1 MDKAD
6 FVWVSV
12 STILVLLMVVPGLAL
27 FYGGLVRAKNVL
39 SVLTQVLAVFSLAIL
54 LWFIYGYSLAFTEG
68 NAVIGSFS
76 RFLFNGMFQLD
87 SMNFELAGSIP
98 ELSFA
103 AFQATFA
110 GITCALIVGGFAE
123 RARFGAVLLFTAL
136 WMTFAYLP
144 IAHMVWAPGGW
155 LFERGALDFA
165 GGTVVH
171 INAGVAGLVGAYYI
185 GSRLGYRQEAM
196 PPHSLPLTMIGASLL
211 WIGWFGFNAGSAL
224 AANETA
230 ALAFFN
236 TLLATAAAVLAW
248 SAVEWLSKGRSS
260 LLGAASGAVA
270 GLVGITPAAGL
281 VGPVGAL
288 IIGAVT
294 GAACVWGVNG
304 LKRLLRADDALDVF
318 GIHGVGGIVGAILTG
333 LFNAQALG
341 GPGLESFSEVPYQLW
356 IQLEG
361 ILITVVWCGVVSWL
375 AYFIAD
381 KVCGLRVSAD
391 AERQGLDVHEH
402 GETAYQR

>member
-27 FYGGLVRAKNVL
+27 FYGGLVRSKNVL
-39 SVLTQVLAVFSLAIL
+39 SVLAQVLGVFCLAVI
-54 LWFIYGYSLAFTEG
+54 LWFVYGYSLAFTEG
-68 NAVIGSFS
+68 NSIIGGFS
-76 RFLFNGMFQLD
+76 RVLFDGIAQLG
-87 SMNFELAGSIP
+87 SMNLELSGTIP

-103 AFQATFA
+103 SFQATFA

-123 RARFGAVLLFTAL
+123 RARFGAVLLFAAL
-136 WMTFAYLP
+136 WMTFGYLP

-196 PPHSLPLTMIGASLL
+196 PPHNLPLTMIGASLL
-211 WIGWFGFNAGSAL
+211 WVGWFGFNAGSAL
-224 AANETA
+224 GANEVA

-236 TLLATAAAVLAW
+236 TLVATAAAVLAW
-248 SAVEWLSKGRSS
+248 LAVEWVSKGKPS

-294 GAACVWGVNG
+294 GAACVWGVTG
-304 LKRLLRADDALDVF
+304 LKRMLRADDALDVF
-318 GIHGVGGIVGAILTG
+318 GIHGVGGIVGAMLTG

-341 GPGLESFSEVPYQLW
+341 GPGLESLSQVPYQLW
-356 IQLEG
+356 IQFEG
-361 ILITVVWCGVVSWL
+361 ILITVVWCAIVSWI

-381 KVCGLRVSAD
+381 KVCGLRVSVE
-391 AERQGLDVHEH
+391 AERQGLDVYEH